1 MRFFEANP
9 YNLAAACLCVFVDWW
24 RVSLWLICFGAFV
37 KPIGVF
43 GEFGILTVELGEA
56 VEGRVYLQDLCRE
69 EAVEVTDLVAKSCD
83 RIALD
88 YDALAQN
95 GWLKND
101 EGDCS
106 APGFMIWQE

>member
-1 MRFFEANP
+1 MSRTASTNDKTGKASFSEAHSCQIINP
-9 YNLAAACLCVFVDWW
+9 
-24 RVSLWLICFGAFV
+24 G
-37 KPIGVF
+37 
-43 GEFGILTVELGEA
+43 
-56 VEGRVYLQDLCRE
+56 EGRVYLQDLCRE
-69 EAVEVTDLVAKSCD
+69 EAVEVTDLVAKSRD
-83 RIALD
+83 RIVLD